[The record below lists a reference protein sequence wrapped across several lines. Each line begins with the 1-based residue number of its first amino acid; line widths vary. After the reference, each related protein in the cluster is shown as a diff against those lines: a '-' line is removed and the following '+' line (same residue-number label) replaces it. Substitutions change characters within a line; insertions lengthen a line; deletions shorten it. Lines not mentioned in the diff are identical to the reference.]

1 MPAPPDGGKGISA
14 KRIGGESPVAS
25 PRLGSPGPGRDVLGH
40 EHQGLAATAV
50 PPGPQFVALGRG
62 TAFMEIASA
71 DAVFD
76 DYAALTS
83 GQVFEADDD
92 HAVASE
98 TSPLSLVA
106 VFGADTPGGDEL
118 EVAGR
123 ADVRGMVV
131 ALQTVESS

>member
-1 MPAPPDGGKGISA
+1 
-14 KRIGGESPVAS
+14 
-25 PRLGSPGPGRDVLGH
+25 
-40 EHQGLAATAV
+40 
-50 PPGPQFVALGRG
+50 
-62 TAFMEIASA
+62 MEIAFA

-83 GQVFEADDD
+83 GRVFEADDD

-98 TSPLSLVA
+98 TSPPPLVA

-123 ADVRGMVV
+123 ANVRGMLSHCRQWNRVEDGWMGY
-131 ALQTVESS
+131 LQREQVDEKARGL